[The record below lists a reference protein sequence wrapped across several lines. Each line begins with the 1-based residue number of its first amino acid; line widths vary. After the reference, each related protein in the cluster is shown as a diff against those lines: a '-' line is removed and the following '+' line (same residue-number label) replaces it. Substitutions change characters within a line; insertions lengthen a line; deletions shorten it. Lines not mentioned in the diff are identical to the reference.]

1 MYVGKSRRRKPKKEI
16 NKKGSEKEG
25 SDMDMFT
32 NIDKTQTSEKAARPD
47 KSNSSHPASVNTSN
61 SNRSKSNSSQ
71 ISVNDV
77 KVNNISFK

>member
-1 MYVGKSRRRKPKKEI
+1 
-16 NKKGSEKEG
+16 
-25 SDMDMFT
+25 MDMFT
-32 NIDKTQTSEKAARPD
+32 NIDKTQTSEKTARQD
-47 KSNSSHPASVNTSN
+47 KSNSSHPASVNTNN